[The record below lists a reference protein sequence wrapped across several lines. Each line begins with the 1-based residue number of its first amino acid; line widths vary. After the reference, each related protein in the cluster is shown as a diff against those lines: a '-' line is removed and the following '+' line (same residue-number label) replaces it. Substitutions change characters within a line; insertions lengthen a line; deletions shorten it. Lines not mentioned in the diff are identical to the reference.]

1 VHEPELDQKEFFGSP
16 VIPDLEEFKLMSDI
30 IVANRKSASLKDVD
44 EKCFSR
50 DLFGDN

>member
-1 VHEPELDQKEFFGSP
+1 MHEPELDQKEFFGSP

-44 EKCFSR
+44 NKCFSR

>member
-1 VHEPELDQKEFFGSP
+1 
-16 VIPDLEEFKLMSDI
+16 MSDI

-44 EKCFSR
+44 NKCFSR